1 MRLNSYK
8 NINTFVSILYDKIK
22 QKIIIAGD
30 LAYVSGYK
38 KQK

>member
-22 QKIIIAGD
+22 QKIIAGD